1 MSTHRC
7 KVSVIFTKM
16 ISEQSKLVWNRKK
29 TNDLYIKVYSCSA
42 TIFSYVVPFVVSI
55 LLMVKQQT
63 PPFMGW
69 LLWRSDDESVLKAG
83 LLSFVNWIMLSGLI
97 AANVFGIVYG
107 TLLKLYALFVHIRLL
122 SQQSNC
128 RKFVPFIST
137 QTIESNIS
145 IYRQVQLLAIMYN
158 ECYQWIFFTWILLLL
173 YFMMS
178 VNVYAFVKFH
188 SEISLMDCFILT
200 NSSVQ
205 GFVFVIILGSV
216 AGQLYFS
223 SRQIPRVWMRNPSVY
238 RNLRLRNKLR
248 SCSGIKI
255 RIGSVNFVDRLTPFS
270 TCSLCLKVTVRLL
283 MAS

>member
-1 MSTHRC
+1 
-7 KVSVIFTKM
+7 M
-16 ISEQSKLVWNRKK
+16 ISEQLKLVCNRKK
-29 TNDLYIKVYSCSA
+29 TNDLYIKAYSCSA

-55 LLMVKQQT
+55 LLMVKQRT
-63 PPFMGW
+63 PPFIGW

-83 LLSFVNWIMLSGLI
+83 FLSLVNWLMLSGLI

-107 TLLKLYALFVHIRLL
+107 TLLKLYALFVHLRLI
-122 SQQSNC
+122 SQKSNC
-128 RKFVPFIST
+128 RKVVPFIST
-137 QTIESNIS
+137 QTIDSNIS
-145 IYRQVQLLAIMYN
+145 IYRQVQLLAMMYN

-173 YFMMS
+173 YFMIS
-178 VNVYAFVKFH
+178 VNVSAFVKFH
-188 SEISLMDCFILT
+188 SEISLMDCFILM

-205 GFVFVIILGSV
+205 GLVFVIILGSV

-238 RNLRLRNKLR
+238 GNLRLRKKLR

>member
-1 MSTHRC
+1 
-7 KVSVIFTKM
+7 M
-16 ISEQSKLVWNRKK
+16 ISEQLKLVWDRKK
-29 TNDLYIKVYSCSA
+29 TNDIYIKAYSCSA
-42 TIFSYVVPFVVSI
+42 TIFSYVVPFVLSI
-55 LLMVKQQT
+55 LLMVKQRT
-63 PPFMGW
+63 PPFIGW

-83 LLSFVNWIMLSGLI
+83 FLSFVNWLMLSGLI

-107 TLLKLYALFVHIRLL
+107 TLLKLYALFVHLRLL
-122 SQQSNC
+122 SQKSNC
-128 RKFVPFIST
+128 RKVVPFIST

-145 IYRQVQLLAIMYN
+145 IYRQVQLLAMMFN
-158 ECYQWIFFTWILLLL
+158 ECYQWIFFTWFLLLL

-188 SEISLMDCFILT
+188 SEISLMDCFILM
-200 NSSVQ
+200 NSCVQ
-205 GFVFVIILGSV
+205 GLVFVIILGSV
-216 AGQLYFS
+216 AGLGSFTFLHDRYQE
-223 SRQIPRVWMRNPSVY
+223 RVWMGNPSVY
-238 RNLRLRNKLR
+238 GNLRLRKKLR